1 MWYIQASAWEKIPL
15 FSKFCSHQTASSG
28 FAACLWHLLRA
39 KVVLHFSEDTQKHHW
54 SCCLKWYIWA
64 PHFHFSMRALQF
76 TVIPGKSDIREVTG
90 FITASGRCRMLIWFS
105 SGITGA
111 LFSASSPCQRSFYCI
126 FKCFL
131 IVPITIILYIDT
143 KKPCLSIL
151 NFHLQQRNLKMKPR
165 PPKTPTR

>member
-54 SCCLKWYIWA
+54 SCCFKWYIWA

-76 TVIPGKSDIREVTG
+76 TVIQGKSDIKEVAG
-90 FITASGRCRMLIWFS
+90 FITASGRFRMLVWFS
-105 SGITGA
+105 SGKTGA
-111 LFSASSPCQRSFYCI
+111 LFSASSSCQRSFYCPCHEEYTQVAQNLTNLLLVDRALKTFVSSA
-126 FKCFL
+126 FKCCKL
-131 IVPITIILYIDT
+131 IG
-143 KKPCLSIL
+143 
-151 NFHLQQRNLKMKPR
+151 
-165 PPKTPTR
+165 